1 VEYIGDAVQYEPT
14 NPATIH
20 HVMKNLGI
28 RHEDF
33 GLIDLGCG
41 KGRTILVASDYPF
54 ARITGVE
61 LSPVTFQIA
70 KRNLAIYLSSGSP
83 NLKCRNIHVLC
94 ENAVHFEVPEGNVVC
109 FLFNPFVGDVFK
121 RCIEHLHQAAEHR
134 PDRELLLA
142 YVNPWHCESWLE
154 RSGYF
159 VRVAEYQVIPRVW
172 SWSLWRHV
180 KGVTAA
186 GSGRWSVVAREA

>member
-1 VEYIGDAVQYEPT
+1 
-14 NPATIH
+14 
-20 HVMKNLGI
+20 
-28 RHEDF
+28 
-33 GLIDLGCG
+33 
-41 KGRTILVASDYPF
+41 
-54 ARITGVE
+54 
-61 LSPVTFQIA
+61 
-70 KRNLAIYLSSGSP
+70 
-83 NLKCRNIHVLC
+83 
-94 ENAVHFEVPEGNVVC
+94 
-109 FLFNPFVGDVFK
+109 VFK